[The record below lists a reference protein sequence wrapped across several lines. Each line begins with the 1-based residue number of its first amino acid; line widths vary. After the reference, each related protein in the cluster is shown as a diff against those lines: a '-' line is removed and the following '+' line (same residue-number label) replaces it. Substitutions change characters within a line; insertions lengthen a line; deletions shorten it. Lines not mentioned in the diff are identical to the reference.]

1 MNKIELLAPVG
12 DFECLK
18 AAVQNGADAVYL
30 GASSFS
36 ARASAKNF
44 DLDELKTAVDY
55 AHIRGVKVHLAL
67 NTLIKNDEFEEAFF
81 LARKAYELG
90 VDALIV
96 QDYGLCSMLLK
107 YLPKLPIHAST
118 QMSIHNL
125 EGAKELENLGFSRV
139 VLSRECSLNELEFI
153 KNQSNIELEVFIHG
167 ALCISYSGQCLLSS
181 MIGGRSRKSWK
192 MCTKLSSSLRISS
205 KV

>member
-44 DLDELKTAVDY
+44 DLDELNEAIDY
-55 AHIRGVKVHLAL
+55 AHLRGVKVHLAL
-67 NTLIKNDEFEEAFF
+67 NTLIKNKEFDDALF
-81 LARKAYELG
+81 LAKEAYKMG

-96 QDYGLCSMLLK
+96 QDYGLCSILLK
-107 YLPKLPIHAST
+107 HFPNLPLHAST

-125 EGAKELENLGFSRV
+125 DGAKQAEDLGFSRV
-139 VLSRECSLNELEFI
+139 VLSRETSLASLEFI
-153 KNQSNIELEVFIHG
+153 KNHSNIELEVFIHG

-181 MIGGRSRKSWK
+181 MIGGRSRKPWK
-192 MCTKLSSSLRISS
+192 MCTSL
-205 KV
+205 

>member
-1 MNKIELLAPVG
+1 MKKIELLSPVG

-30 GASSFS
+30 GAYNFS

-44 DLDELKTAVDY
+44 NLTELQQAISY

-67 NTLIKNDEFEEAFF
+67 NTLIKNNELEDAFSI
-81 LARKAYELG
+81 AKKAYELG
-90 VDALIV
+90 IDALII
-96 QDYGLCSMLLK
+96 QDYGLCSIIKK

-125 EGAKELENLGFSRV
+125 DGAYEVEKLGFNRA
-139 VLSRECSLNELEFI
+139 VLAREIPLNELEFI
-153 KNQSNIELEVFIHG
+153 KNNTNIELEVFIHG

-181 MIGGRSRKSWK
+181 MIGGRSRKSW
-192 MCTKLSSSLRISS
+192 
-205 KV
+205 

>member
-30 GASSFS
+30 GASTFS

-44 DLDELKTAVDY
+44 DLKELKTAVDY

-67 NTLIKNDEFEEAFF
+67 NTLIKNNEFEEAFL
-81 LARKAYELG
+81 LAQKAYELG
-90 VDALIV
+90 IDALIV

-125 EGAKELENLGFSRV
+125 EGANELESLGFSRA

-192 MCTKLSSSLRISS
+192 MCPKLSSSL
-205 KV
+205 